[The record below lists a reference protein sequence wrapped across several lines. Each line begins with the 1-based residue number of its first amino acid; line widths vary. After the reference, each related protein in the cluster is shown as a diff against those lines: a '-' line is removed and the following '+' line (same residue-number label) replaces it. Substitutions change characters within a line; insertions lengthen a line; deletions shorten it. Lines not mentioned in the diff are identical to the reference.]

1 MRHESRRPAGPAE
14 DESRVGPEGERQTFP
29 DGSVWVR
36 THPVTHL
43 HDYRAA
49 AHAHAWHQLTFALSG
64 HLEVETD
71 EARALVPPDCAV
83 WVPAGM
89 RHGEAMWAPV
99 TVRTLYFAP
108 GALGKA
114 TPGTRT
120 VAISP
125 LLRELIVH
133 VSSLGSLDR
142 DVTSQSHLVDVL
154 LDLVRDAPDVS
165 LHLPTPH
172 DPRARRLAT
181 MIHADPG
188 DRTPIAE
195 LARRAGGSLRTVE
208 RCFLAETGLRVGEW
222 RRRLR
227 LFHALRLLERG
238 ASVGTVALDVGYG
251 SPSAFTSAF
260 TRHFGA
266 PPTRRLRLFDV
277 SRSRS

>member
-1 MRHESRRPAGPAE
+1 MRHG
-14 DESRVGPEGERQTFP
+14 FP
-29 DGSVWVR
+29 DGSYWVR
-36 THPVTHL
+36 TEPITFL
-43 HDYRAA
+43 HDHRAA
-49 AHAHAWHQLTFALSG
+49 PHAHVWHQLTFALQG

-83 WVPAGM
+83 WIPAGT

-108 GALGKA
+108 GALGEI
-114 TPGTRT
+114 GTRT

-133 VSSLGSLDR
+133 VSTLGALDR
-142 DVTSQSHLVDVL
+142 DEPRQAHLIDVL
-154 LDLVRDAPDVS
+154 LDLVGDAPDVS

-172 DPRARRLAT
+172 DPRARKLAT
-181 MIHADPG
+181 MIHAAPG
-188 DRTPIAE
+188 DRTPLAE

-227 LFHALRLLERG
+227 LFHALRLLEAG
-238 ASVGTVALDVGYG
+238 APVGAVALDVGYS

-260 TRHFGA
+260 SRHFGA
-266 PPTRRLRLFDV
+266 PPTQRLRLFA
-277 SRSRS
+277 SRS